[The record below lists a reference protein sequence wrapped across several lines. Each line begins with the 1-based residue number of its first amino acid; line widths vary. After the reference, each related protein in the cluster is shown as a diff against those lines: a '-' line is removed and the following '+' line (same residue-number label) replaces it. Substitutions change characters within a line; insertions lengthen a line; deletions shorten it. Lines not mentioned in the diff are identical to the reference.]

1 MTHTLHTKARRPKT
15 RPWAGLALALA
26 CCGPALAGTTSGWA
40 TGSDMLAL
48 GLPALAAGA
57 AWSQGDSEGFKQLSY
72 TMATTV
78 GVAEVLKNTVHAMR
92 PDGSDNKSFPSAHT
106 AVAFAAVR
114 YMDKRYGNELAPWTP
129 WLYAAAGLTG
139 VARVEARKHH
149 WRDVVA
155 GGALG
160 WGAAQWWTEPVKGGQ
175 LAVVP
180 TSGGVAMA
188 WQRAW

>member
-1 MTHTLHTKARRPKT
+1 MTHTLNTKACGPKT
-15 RPWAGLALALA
+15 RPWAGLAFALA
-26 CCGPALAGTTSGWA
+26 CSGSALAGTTSGWA

-57 AWSQGDSEGFKQLSY
+57 AWSHGDSEGFRQLTY

-139 VARVEARKHH
+139 VARVEAHKHH
-149 WRDVVA
+149 WRDVAA